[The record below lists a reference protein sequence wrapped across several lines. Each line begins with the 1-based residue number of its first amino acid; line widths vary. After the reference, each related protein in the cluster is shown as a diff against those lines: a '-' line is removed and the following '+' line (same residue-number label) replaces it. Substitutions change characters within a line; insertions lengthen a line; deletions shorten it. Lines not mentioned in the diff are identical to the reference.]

1 MGKASGWISR
11 ATKIEENETYKK
23 SRVYGLNN
31 SKLEMQGQVLTWL
44 RSAEVFFYVYKW
56 RIFFLCLIWQ
66 RRGKKKGKGKREKRR
81 REGERSIDRWV
92 DR

>member
-23 SRVYGLNN
+23 SRVYGLNS
-31 SKLEMQGQVLTWL
+31 SKLEMQGQVLAWL
-44 RSAEVFFYVYKW
+44 RSVEVFFYVYKW
-56 RIFFLCLIWQ
+56 TIFFLCLIWQ

>member
-56 RIFFLCLIWQ
+56 RIFFSVPHMAE
-66 RRGKKKGKGKREKRR
+66 KREE
-81 REGERSIDRWV
+81 EGEREEGEEEKGGREKY
-92 DR
+92 R